1 MSDERYFDLP
11 AGGDE
16 YQEEIDRERK
26 RRTVSSQWSFRSQA
40 DRNRSKR
47 PKVRVVVDPSTLKPF
62 VNSNG
67 KESQIL
73 LPSSPPSE
81 VVRDLP
87 AVPPSVTK
95 TGSTE
100 VPEDPNEFYNPEHYA
115 GLHRGAPDLENCLA
129 CQYKAK
135 KTAINAAISK
145 RNNLIQR
152 YHSLNSSTRSRVDE
166 LMQSK
171 KDCATCKTKGHD
183 LEAALEHVRVHAS
196 DYGLEPWEEK
206 STPDKKRSSP
216 PIVGT
221 SRNTR
226 ETNFDKALKF
236 LGKEDM
242 DPTEK
247 AILRQVHAG
256 KSYDDIVLAFKP
268 EAKEQVIEGMRG
280 KPVESPKV
288 PEIAPASRTKID
300 MNGNVVPW
308 EQKDWIRHHTA
319 ELRKAK
325 ALGDTKGIK
334 LHQKQLAIHEGAPPE
349 VVKPNP
355 NGKVWKTGIVS
366 KEEAWASALK
376 ADETGKPQCALGCN
390 LETLH
395 KQCPEHGQLLFND

>member
-1 MSDERYFDLP
+1 MSNDRYFDLP
-11 AGGDE
+11 ATGDE
-16 YQEEIDRERK
+16 AQEEADRERK

-40 DRNRSKR
+40 DRDRSRR

-62 VNSNG
+62 VNSNN

-87 AVPPSVTK
+87 ALAPSVTE

-100 VPEDPNEFYNPEHYA
+100 VPEDPNEFYNPDHYA

-166 LMQSK
+166 LMQNK
-171 KDCATCKTKGHD
+171 KNCATCGTKGHD
-183 LEAALEHVRVHAS
+183 MEAALEHVRRHAS
-196 DYGLEPWEEK
+196 DFGIESWNDEETSDK
-206 STPDKKRSSP
+206 KKRSP
-216 PIVGT
+216 QIVGT
-221 SRNTR
+221 QRR
-226 ETNFDKALKF
+226 ETNLDRALKF

-268 EAKEQVIEGMRG
+268 EAKQQVIEGMKG
-280 KPVESPKV
+280 KPVESPKI
-288 PEIAPASRTKID
+288 PEIAPVSRTKID
-300 MNGNVVPW
+300 MDGNVVPW
-308 EQKDWIRHHTA
+308 EQRDWIRHHTA
-319 ELRKAK
+319 ELKKAR
-325 ALGDTKGIK
+325 ALGDKKGIK
-334 LHQKQLAIHEGAPPE
+334 LHQTQLAIHEGSSPVTA
-349 VVKPNP
+349 VVKANP
-355 NGKVWKTGIVS
+355 EGKVWKTGIVS
-366 KEEAWASALK
+366 KEEAWASVMK
-376 ADETGKPQCALGCN
+376 ADETGEPQCALGCN
-390 LETLH
+390 LVNLH